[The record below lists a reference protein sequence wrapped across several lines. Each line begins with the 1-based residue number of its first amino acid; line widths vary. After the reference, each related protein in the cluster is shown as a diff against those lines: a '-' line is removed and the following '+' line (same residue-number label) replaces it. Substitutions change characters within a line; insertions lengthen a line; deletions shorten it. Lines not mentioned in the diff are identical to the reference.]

1 MKTPSIYKHRAAPLL
16 LGTLVVA
23 AIISLAIFSNRGE
36 LAKHMVD
43 YPDQV
48 EVRELDGNQTMVLE
62 LSVAKE
68 DLGKIIGMKGR
79 NIQAIRTVMMA
90 ASGKI
95 HRRIVVELV
104 E

>member
-1 MKTPSIYKHRAAPLL
+1 MKNLL
-16 LGTLVVA
+16 A
-23 AIISLAIFSNRGE
+23 EI
-36 LAKHMVD
+36 AKHMVD

-48 EVRELDGNQTMVLE
+48 EVRALDGNQTMVLE